1 MDLKEDEITSFVDKM
16 KDVVFESRKEDGEM
30 VEGEVREEIFNLIT
44 DGLENETTM
53 TNVEF
58 QTLLATTIE
67 KLSEH
72 LLEKIDKLP
81 KKLAIRFSFDVVSQI
96 LIASADPADLKSA
109 DEFDPMFG

>member
-1 MDLKEDEITSFVDKM
+1 MDLNEDEITSFVDKM

-44 DGLENETTM
+44 GGLENETTM

-58 QTLLATTIE
+58 QTLLAETIE
-67 KLSEH
+67 KLSKH
-72 LLEKIDKLP
+72 LLERIDELP
-81 KKLAIRFSFDVVSQI
+81 QKLAIRFSFDVVSQI